1 MSSILQDL
9 RYGLRQLLK
18 APGYTL
24 TAVLT
29 LALGIGATTAL
40 FSIVDGVLL
49 KPLAYRDSGRLVAV
63 WEKVRFL
70 EKLFPYSGPNPR
82 HANVWSQ
89 QADTFSDLT
98 VLQQNSVGVSL
109 GGDHPRN
116 VGRIMA
122 QPNLLDVLG
131 AQPFLGRNFL
141 PGESTA
147 GHDNVAILS
156 WQLWQSL
163 FNGDPD
169 VIGKSIKVAGTTRQV
184 VGVLPRSFYF
194 PKASELSPAPE
205 PRQLPSPELLTP
217 LVLDWNDFGW
227 NSDYG
232 NYVVLAHLRP
242 SVSLA
247 AAQDHLNVLQE
258 QIARQIPPDQ
268 MDGPVKGA
276 LAAYLQPMKE
286 VIVGRTAPRLWLL
299 LAAVISVLLIAC
311 VNLANAQ
318 LARYVARDRE
328 AALRSAL
335 GASSAQ
341 LLQSALAEVAILSTA
356 GGVLGISLAIFAVH
370 RFADFAQMAIPRSGA
385 VEINIGVLAVSVLL
399 TVGASFI
406 FGVLPALRLLR
417 AQPQQALQGSFRSS
431 GSRSS
436 NRLRRTLVGLQV
448 FACTTLLLVSGLFA
462 RSLIHLSTSDKGF
475 STGNVVAADVALQGS
490 TFTDPARASFDD
502 GVLAR
507 LRQLPG
513 VQSASLVSY
522 MLLEGESWI
531 DGVDPVGQ
539 PSDHVVLAN
548 YRWISPGYFATLQ
561 QKLFEGRDLDDRDRT
576 AKSAIIS
583 QATAQVVWP
592 GRDALGRQFRR
603 NGQTFTV
610 VGVVADAR
618 SNSLRLAPA
627 DMVYLPYWD
636 SPPYSPHFLVR
647 GTQDPA
653 RLTAAVRNAIWTY
666 NPDVTIARVHTLDD
680 QLRDS
685 LAPEHLQTT
694 IFIAFGAA
702 ALLLA
707 LLGIYGTLSYAVEAR
722 TREVGIRMALGATR
736 QSVYALMMGMI
747 VLPVSAGLA
756 LGWVASLA
764 IGRSLS
770 ALLYGT
776 TPANLIVAI
785 PVLLMFAAA
794 ALVATF
800 VPCRRAA
807 SIEPVEALRSE

>member
-49 KPLAYRDSGRLVAV
+49 KPLAYRDSSRLVAV

-70 EKLFPYSGPNPR
+70 QKVWPYDGPNPR
-82 HANVWSQ
+82 HADIWRQ
-89 QADTFSDLT
+89 QANTFSDLT
-98 VLQQNSVGVSL
+98 ILQQNAAGVSL
-109 GGDHPRN
+109 HGDHPRN
-116 VGRIMA
+116 VGSVLA

-131 AQPFLGRNFL
+131 VQPVLGRNFL
-141 PGESTA
+141 PEEAVA
-147 GHDNVAILS
+147 GHDNVAIIS
-156 WQLWQSL
+156 WNLWQTL
-163 FNGDPD
+163 FNGDPN
-169 VIGKSIKVAGTTRQV
+169 VIGQSIHMSGTNRQV
-184 VGVLPRSFYF
+184 IGVLPQNFYF
-194 PKASELSPAPE
+194 PKANELASQPQPG
-205 PRQLPSPELLTP
+205 QLPPPDMFIP
-217 LVLDWNDFGW
+217 LVLDLNEFGW

-232 NYVVLAHLRP
+232 NYVVLGHLKP
-242 SVSLA
+242 GVTIA
-247 AAQDHLNVLQE
+247 AAQNRLNVLQE
-258 QIARQIPPDQ
+258 QIARQVPPNQ

-276 LAAYLQPMKE
+276 LASYVQPLKE

-299 LAAVISVLLIAC
+299 LAAMVSVLLIAC

-341 LLQSALAEVAILSTA
+341 LLQSALAEVAILSAT
-356 GGVLGISLAIFAVH
+356 GGVLGVCLAVFAVH
-370 RFADFAQMAIPRSGA
+370 RFASYAQIAVPRSGA
-385 VEINIGVLAVSVLL
+385 VEINFGVLAVSVLL

-406 FGVLPALRLLR
+406 FGVLPATRTLR
-417 AQPQQALQGSFRSS
+417 AQPQQALQASGRGSSS
-431 GSRSS
+431 RGS
-436 NRLRRTLVGLQV
+436 NHLRRILVGLQV
-448 FACTTLLLVSGLFA
+448 FACTTLLLVAGLFA

-475 STGNVVAADVALQGS
+475 STGNIIAADVALPSQA
-490 TFTDPARASFDD
+490 FDDAARASFDD
-502 GVLAR
+502 GVLGK
-507 LRQLPG
+507 LRDLPG
-513 VQSASLVSY
+513 VQSAALVSY
-522 MLLEGESWI
+522 MLLEGGSWV
-531 DGVDPVGQ
+531 DGVNPVGHE
-539 PSDHVVLAN
+539 DRGTLAN

-561 QKLFEGRDLDDRDRT
+561 QKLLAGRDLDERDRK
-576 AKSAIIS
+576 AKSAVIS
-583 QATAQVVWP
+583 QATAKVAWP
-592 GRDALGRQFRR
+592 NQDALGRQFQR
-603 NGQTFTV
+603 NGVTYTV
-610 VGVVADAR
+610 VGVVGDAR
-618 SNSLRLAPA
+618 NNSLREMPA
-627 DMVYLPYWD
+627 NMVYVPYWD
-636 SPPYSPHFLVR
+636 SPPYRPHFLVR
-647 GTQDPA
+647 STQDPST
-653 RLTAAVRNAIWTY
+653 LTTAVRNAIWNY

-736 QSVYALMMGMI
+736 GSVYALMLGMI
-747 VLPVSAGLA
+747 VAPVAVGLV
-756 LGWVASLA
+756 LGWLASLA

-776 TPANLIVAI
+776 TAANLAVAV
-785 PVLLMFAAA
+785 PVLLVFAAA
-794 ALVATF
+794 ALIATL

-807 SIEPVEALRSE
+807 SIEPVEALRAE